1 MSAIK
6 VTKLD
11 GDLNVG
17 RNIASGGTMSLQG
30 NAHFKSSL
38 RVDGWFDCDNF
49 KTVNKGLFSSE
60 ELLKE
65 LYPEPK
71 VGWYAIVGK
80 ELPGLVYAVENG
92 KWVSTGNMGGNPT
105 LDHNDINLAI
115 EESKN
120 ATEEAKAA
128 TTEAIV
134 QANNALIQAEYAKEQ
149 GDYAKEIVN
158 DIELIDGNF

>member
-17 RNIASGGTMSLQG
+17 RNIASGGTLFVQG
-30 NAHFKSSL
+30 NAHLKSNL

-92 KWVSTGNMGGNPT
+92 KWISTGNIRANKR
-105 LDHNDINLAI
+105 DHFTDIRAPPFNIRAPPFKIYILMNLQ
-115 EESKN
+115 K
-120 ATEEAKAA
+120 KK
-128 TTEAIV
+128 
-134 QANNALIQAEYAKEQ
+134 L
-149 GDYAKEIVN
+149 
-158 DIELIDGNF
+158 